1 VHLVAHSYL
10 GSLWV
15 ALDQRNGAPGRP
27 VLLRRLQLQED
38 IPSEALQRMACAARD
53 AMALSHE
60 NVLGVVEVLHQ
71 GEVLAV
77 AYEYIE
83 GEPLR
88 SLQSWA
94 TQKNAAFPAGVCLR
108 IVVDLLRGVRALHG
122 TMAGWPSAPPFG
134 GLSPDSVLV
143 SRDGRTRLCDSLT
156 ASCVTLLEGM
166 GLNPGKLAYTA
177 PEQAYAT
184 APLAP
189 SADVFSCGV
198 LLWELLAGAR
208 LLTGPRA
215 TIEQKLLEHDWP
227 SLRTQLEGK
236 RQLAPGLLQLV
247 DRCLS
252 SDASRRPQSPAALA
266 TEIEECGE
274 ALASLADVAQFVA
287 ELAGGRFDQR
297 KMSVRSSL
305 QLPAQRPSGV
315 GPGVS
320 SGNRRIPL
328 PAQVSHPSLRSLR
341 AAGSPT
347 APLARIALAQRPAAT
362 EPPRPRLSR
371 PMMPMPGF
379 SGRPSSAN
387 LLEPSAGTPVPAAA
401 STPSPAA
408 ATAPAATAAPTD
420 TVVVIAES
428 AAPAAGP
435 LLIEAPAPAVA
446 EPCAASPVAPVAEPA
461 VPTASAPVKAT
472 LHPPSSAPVV
482 HPVGSTTMVGLAVRM
497 PLLPP
502 SGPVESVPPEAR
514 SSSVPARASSAST
527 PSGAPAVV
535 VIPPEPEP
543 AEVPSSD
550 PPVPVRSLIPTLP
563 PPGLSSPAPSTVPS
577 SGLQRV
583 SGWSQAPPS
592 SPEPRSRARLA
603 SVLGSLALAASVTA
617 VLWVR
622 GDLPGLSFGS
632 FDAAALSARNLTPP
646 SASPERAAASRAVV
660 EQGAGAAPLAARA
673 PSISDAGAPPAADA
687 GRAPESEMP
696 RFRDPKLRDEELLE
710 LFALE
715 RRTHLP
721 SCAER
726 LGASAREHTG
736 SSPQK
741 ARAQLKAARRELL
754 RGNNNDA
761 QLLLCSATAHYPG
774 NLAAWQA
781 LAELALHLGDG
792 ELAKHAIDE
801 ALLRKPSD
809 PTLLGIAGDAEAL
822 LGHLQQSRALWERSV
837 SYPAIVA
844 APAAERAGKLA
855 EVFDGVA
862 DRKLHSW
869 GYGAALVNYRRAVV
883 LTAGA
888 SANGSASAGM
898 AESLRLLGQPNAALA
913 WSDRA
918 EQERR

>member
-1 VHLVAHSYL
+1 MHLVAHSYL
-10 GSLWV
+10 GSLWI

-60 NVLGVVEVLHQ
+60 NVLGVVEVLHH

-94 TQKNAAFPAGVCLR
+94 TQKGTPIPAGVCLR
-108 IVVDLLRGVRALHG
+108 IIVDLLRGVRALHG

-156 ASCVTLLEGM
+156 ASCATLLEGM

-236 RQLAPGLLQLV
+236 RELAPGLLQLV

-266 TEIEECGE
+266 SELEQCGE
-274 ALASLADVAQFVA
+274 ELASLAEVAQFVA
-287 ELAGGRFDQR
+287 EIAGGRFDQR

-305 QLPAQRPSGV
+305 QLPAHKPSGL

-328 PAQVSHPSLRSLR
+328 PTQVSNASLRSLP
-341 AAGSPT
+341 AAGSSG

-371 PMMPMPGF
+371 PLIPMPGF
-379 SGRPSSAN
+379 AGRPSSVSLPKVGDNAAV
-387 LLEPSAGTPVPAAA
+387 PSAATPPPPAPEA
-401 STPSPAA
+401 SPAA
-408 ATAPAATAAPTD
+408 TPAAGDPN
-420 TVVVIAES
+420 VVVVSES
-428 AAPAAGP
+428 AAPAAP
-435 LLIEAPAPAVA
+435 LAAPPAAPAVA
-446 EPCAASPVAPVAEPA
+446 PSASTPAPVAAPA
-461 VPTASAPVKAT
+461 SVKAT

-497 PLLPP
+497 PLFTP
-502 SGPVESVPPEAR
+502 SAPFGSVPPEAP
-514 SSSVPARASSAST
+514 SNAAAAPATPAPSA
-527 PSGAPAVV
+527 APAVV

-543 AEVPSSD
+543 AEAPGSD
-550 PPVPVRSLIPTLP
+550 PPVPVRSLVPTLP
-563 PPGLSSPAPSTVPS
+563 PPGLSSPPPSALPS
-577 SGLQRV
+577 SGPPRG
-583 SGWSQAPPS
+583 SGWSQAPAPF
-592 SPEPRSRARLA
+592 PEPRSRARLA
-603 SVLGSLALAASVTA
+603 SVLGSLALAASVAA

-622 GDLPGLSFGS
+622 GDVPGIAASSL
-632 FDAAALSARNLTPP
+632 DAAALSARDPTPP
-646 SASPERAAASRAVV
+646 GSSAAASRLPSSL
-660 EQGAGAAPLAARA
+660 EQRDAGAALPDRTR
-673 PSISDAGAPPAADA
+673 PAAPDA
-687 GRAPESEMP
+687 GREPEPEAPSLRRP
-696 RFRDPKLRDEELLE
+696 RSRDDELLE

-715 RRTHLP
+715 RRTRLP

-726 LGASAREHTG
+726 LGASARQHTG
-736 SSPQK
+736 NSPAK
-741 ARAQLKAARRELL
+741 ARAQLKAARRELM

-761 QLLLCSATAHYPG
+761 QLLLCSATAHYPA

-792 ELAKHAIDE
+792 ALAQQAIGE
-801 ALLRKPSD
+801 ALKRKPSD

-822 LGHLQQSRALWERSV
+822 LGDLQQSRELWARSV
-837 SYPAIVA
+837 SFPTIVA
-844 APAAERAGKLA
+844 APAAERPGKLA
-855 EVFDGVA
+855 EVFGA
-862 DRKLHSW
+862 IAARKLHGW

-883 LTAGA
+883 LSAAG
-888 SANGSASAGM
+888 SANAGTASAGM
-898 AESLRLLGQPNAALA
+898 AESLRLLGQPAAALA

-918 EQERR
+918 TLERR

>member
-38 IPSEALQRMACAARD
+38 IPSDALQRMACAARD

-60 NVLGVVEVLHQ
+60 NVLGVVEVLHH

-77 AYEYIE
+77 AYEYVE

-94 TQKNAAFPAGVCLR
+94 TQKGSAFPAGVCLR
-108 IVVDLLRGVRALHG
+108 IIVDLLRGVRALHG

-208 LLTGPRA
+208 MLMGPRA

-227 SLRTQLEGK
+227 SLRTQLDGK
-236 RQLAPGLLQLV
+236 RELAPGLLQLV

-252 SDASRRPQSPAALA
+252 SDASRRPPSPAALA
-266 TEIEECGE
+266 SELEQCGE

-287 ELAGGRFDQR
+287 DIAGARFDQR

-328 PAQVSHPSLRSLR
+328 PAQVSNPALRSLP
-341 AAGSPT
+341 AAGSSG

-371 PMMPMPGF
+371 PLIPMPGF
-379 SGRPSSAN
+379 AARPSSAN
-387 LLEPSAGTPVPAAA
+387 LPQLGAGTPVPAAA
-401 STPSPAA
+401 PAA
-408 ATAPAATAAPTD
+408 DVSPVATAAPVD
-420 TVVVIAES
+420 PAVVVVAES
-428 AAPAAGP
+428 TPPPAQPLSLEAPASTPPAAAPTAAAGAAPAA
-435 LLIEAPAPAVA
+435 I
-446 EPCAASPVAPVAEPA
+446 
-461 VPTASAPVKAT
+461 KAT

-497 PLLPP
+497 PLFAPGAPVASIPPPPP
-502 SGPVESVPPEAR
+502 SNPVPPL
-514 SSSVPARASSAST
+514 
-527 PSGAPAVV
+527 APATQPPPAVL
-535 VIPPEPEP
+535 VIPPEAEP
-543 AEVPSSD
+543 GEDPASD
-550 PPVPVRSLIPTLP
+550 PPAPIRSLVPTLP
-563 PPGLSSPAPSTVPS
+563 PPSLSSPPPSTMPS
-577 SGLQRV
+577 SGLRRG
-583 SGWSQAPPS
+583 SGWSQAPARFAD
-592 SPEPRSRARLA
+592 PRSRARLA
-603 SVLGSLALAASVTA
+603 SVLGSLALAASVAA
-617 VLWVR
+617 VLWLR
-622 GDLPGLSFGS
+622 GDLARLSS
-632 FDAAALSARNLTPP
+632 SSLDAAALSARQLEPPGATPP
-646 SASPERAAASRAVV
+646 AAAASLQ
-660 EQGAGAAPLAARA
+660 QGDAEAAL
-673 PSISDAGAPPAADA
+673 PSKLEAPPADSQ
-687 GRAPESEMP
+687 PETATV
-696 RFRDPKLRDEELLE
+696 RDPKSRDDELLE

-715 RRTHLP
+715 RRTRLP

-726 LGASAREHTG
+726 LGASPREHTG
-736 SSPQK
+736 NSPAK
-741 ARAQLKAARRELL
+741 ARAQLKAARRELM

-761 QLLLCSATAHYPG
+761 QLLLCSATAHYPA

-792 ELAKHAIDE
+792 TLAKQAVDE
-801 ALLRKPSD
+801 ALKRKPAD

-822 LGHLQQSRALWERSV
+822 LGDLRQSRELWARSV
-837 SYPAIVA
+837 SFPTIVA

-855 EVFDGVA
+855 ELFGA
-862 DRKLHSW
+862 IAGRKLHSW
-869 GYGAALVNYRRAVV
+869 SYGAALVNYRRAVV
-883 LTAGA
+883 LSGPD
-888 SANGSASAGM
+888 SAHAASASAGM
-898 AESLRLLGQPNAALA
+898 AASLRLLGQPAAALA

-918 EQERR
+918 TRERR